1 MAIFV
6 LLLLLLVASCGGGNS
21 TPTTP
26 TPPSNPYTFTL
37 TSGGVN
43 PKELTVPPG
52 TRVLFVNNDSRRHDM
67 ASDPHPDH
75 DLCIELNSVGV
86 LNPGQNRETGNLVT
100 ARTCGFHD
108 HDSPPVNPQ
117 LGNIWTGR
125 IVIR

>member
-1 MAIFV
+1 MAILV
-6 LLLLLLVASCGGGNS
+6 LLLLFLVTSCGGGYS

-37 TSGGVN
+37 TSGGVS
-43 PKELTVPPG
+43 PKELTVPLG

-108 HDSPPVNPQ
+108 HDNPPPTTQ
-117 LGNIWTGR
+117 AGNMWTGR
-125 IVIR
+125 IIVR

>member
-6 LLLLLLVASCGGGNS
+6 LLLLLLVTSCGGGYS

-37 TSGGVN
+37 TSGGVS
-43 PKELTVPPG
+43 PKELTVPLG

-75 DLCIELNSVGV
+75 DLCTELNSVGV
-86 LNPGQNRETGNLVT
+86 LNPGENRETGNLVA

-108 HDSPPVNPQ
+108 HDNPPPTTQ
-117 LGNIWTGR
+117 AGNIWTGR
-125 IVIR
+125 IMIR